1 MGLKHSQLGEPLL
14 LDSNQLYPQQLFSS
28 FGLVLLRILL
38 VLRLQLR
45 PMLLLRLGRQL
56 QRLHQFE
63 FMLPRQELAIPLQ
76 LVEEVELFLLLW
88 PLVLAFL
95 VLAF

>member
-1 MGLKHSQLGEPLL
+1 MVYQMGLKHWQLGEPLL

-28 FGLVLLRILL
+28 FGLVLLRILLVL

-76 LVEEVELFLLLW
+76 LVEEVELFLLL
-88 PLVLAFL
+88 
-95 VLAF
+95 